1 MKLFQHSV
9 FDKIILTFLAITM
22 VVFFVL
28 VFYTSHSTKEALE
41 NERIEVLTNEAFLI
55 SEQSIAAYINGLY
68 SLNILKG
75 NLDYYSQTLETSI
88 WYVDERGFPVAWSSL
103 ENHPD
108 CPNNIRLLDYD
119 FDFQKMQTFTGNF
132 YDLFADDVITV
143 AVPLTNN
150 NNPVGMIFLHS
161 TVNQLHDL
169 QRRIIQSMYLP
180 FLVMIIISFALIGIV
195 SGKIMRPVRRIV
207 SVAEEYSTGNFET
220 KMNIRSKDE
229 IGQLAHSLEYM
240 ASELQKLDDYRR
252 AFISNISHD
261 FRSPLTSIKGYAE
274 AIKDGTIPPEKQER
288 YLSIIVDETNRLSKL
303 TNSLLELN
311 DYDSYGIWL
320 MPREFDIVDLV
331 RSAMATYEGKC
342 ENKHISLQLDNHTEN
357 SVVFADKLKIQQ
369 VIYNLLDNAIKFTP
383 SGRGIYVTL
392 TERGEKIFVSVK
404 DEGVGIPKDAQKKIW
419 VRFYKT
425 DQSRGR
431 DKTGSGLGLSI
442 TKEIIGAHNENISV
456 VSTEG
461 VGSEFTFSLAKA
473 DAKPAPRGMTGVL
486 IGSR

>member
-1 MKLFQHSV
+1 MKAKLFQHSV
-9 FDKIILTFLAITM
+9 FDKIILAFLVITL

-55 SEQSIAAYINGLY
+55 SEQSISAYVNGLY
-68 SLNILKG
+68 SLDILQK
-75 NLDYYSQTLETSI
+75 NLDYYSQTLDASI
-88 WYVDERGFPVAWSSL
+88 WYIDEKGFPVAAATAN
-103 ENHPD
+103 EHPE
-108 CPNNIRLLDYD
+108 CPNNIKLLDYD
-119 FDFQKMQTFTGNF
+119 FDFTVMQTFNGNF
-132 YDLFADDVITV
+132 YDLFESDVISV
-143 AVPLTNN
+143 AIPLMHNQD
-150 NNPVGMIFLHS
+150 PIGMVFIHS
-161 TVNQLHDL
+161 TVSQLHDL

-180 FLVMIIISFALIGIV
+180 FLVMIIISFALIGII

-207 SVAEEYSTGNFET
+207 EVAEEYSTGNFDA
-220 KMNIRSKDE
+220 KINIRSKDE
-229 IGQLAHSLEYM
+229 IGQLASSLEYM
-240 ASELQKLDDYRR
+240 ASELQKLDDYRK

-311 DYDSYGIWL
+311 DFDSYGIWL

-342 ENKHISLQLDNHTEN
+342 EQKHINLQLKNRTEN
-357 SVVFADKLKIQQ
+357 SVVFADKMKIQQ

-383 SGRGIYVTL
+383 SGRGIYITVT
-392 TERGEKIFVSVK
+392 EKGDKIYTSVK
-404 DEGVGIPKDAQKKIW
+404 DEGIGIPKDSLKKIW
-419 VRFYKT
+419 VRFFKT

-442 TKEIIGAHNENISV
+442 TKEIITAHNENINV

-461 VGSEFTFSLAKA
+461 VGSEFTFSLTKA
-473 DAKPAPRGMTGVL
+473 DAKLTKDPTGTL
-486 IGSR
+486 IG

>member
-1 MKLFQHSV
+1 MKLFKHSV
-9 FDKIILTFLAITM
+9 FDKIILVFLAITI

-28 VFYTSHSTKEALE
+28 LLYTSHSTKESVTS
-41 NERIEVLTNEAFLI
+41 ERVEVLTNEAFLI
-55 SEQSIAAYINGLY
+55 SEQSISAYLNGLY
-68 SLNILKG
+68 PLSVLQSNLN
-75 NLDYYSQTLETSI
+75 YYSETLETSI
-88 WYVDERGFPVAWSSL
+88 WYVDEKGFPVAWSSL
-103 ENHPD
+103 SMHPR
-108 CPNNIRLLDYD
+108 CPDNIKLLDYD
-119 FDFQKMQTFTGNF
+119 FDFTHIQAFNGNF
-132 YDLFADDVITV
+132 YNLFENDVITV
-143 AVPLTNN
+143 AVPLVYEKKN
-150 NNPVGMIFLHS
+150 VGMIFLHS

-195 SGKIMRPVRRIV
+195 AGKIMRPVRKIV
-207 SVAEEYSTGNFET
+207 EVAEQYSTGNFEA
-220 KMNIRSKDE
+220 KMNIHSKDE
-229 IGQLAHSLEYM
+229 IGQLAQSLEYM

-261 FRSPLTSIKGYAE
+261 FRSPLTSIKGYAQ
-274 AIKDGTIPPEKQER
+274 AIKDGTVPPEKQER
-288 YLSIIVDETNRLSKL
+288 CLNIIVDETNRLSKL

-320 MPREFDIVDLV
+320 MPREFDVVDLM
-331 RSAMATYEGKC
+331 RSAMATYEGRC
-342 ENKHISLQLDNHTEN
+342 EQKHIKLQLNNHTED
-357 SVVFADKLKIQQ
+357 SKVFADKMKIQQ

-392 TERGEKIFVSVK
+392 TERGEKIFISVK
-404 DEGVGIPKDAQKKIW
+404 DEGVGIPKDAIKKIW

-442 TKEIIGAHNENISV
+442 TKEIINAHNESISV

-461 VGSEFTFSLAKA
+461 VGSEFTFSLTKA
-473 DAKPAPRGMTGVL
+473 NFKPPERGVTGVL
-486 IGSR
+486 IG